1 MSEVIRLTDTMLKD
15 LEAFNNLYIQELNKH
30 KYESALCRSLLQDH
44 LNYSLSNQVGFA
56 IRYAA
61 NNLRQELT
69 YSSINLNERSE

>member
-1 MSEVIRLTDTMLKD
+1 MSDVIRLTDQMLKD
-15 LEAFNNLYIQELNKH
+15 LEVFNTLYIQELNKH
-30 KYESALCRSLLQDH
+30 KYESALCRTLLQEH

-69 YSSINLNERSE
+69 YSSNNLNDRSE